1 MVATAKRFF
10 YAFLIHTSDVPVS
23 TQVVFTPPVINPFSS
38 MFYNLLIFIGWIS
51 EVKIRVNA
59 GFVDKVQ

>member
-10 YAFLIHTSDVPVS
+10 YAFLIHPSDVLVS

-38 MFYNLLIFIGWIS
+38 MFYNLLILIGWIS